1 MLYCWFLKVPN
12 KNTNISVSFIW
23 KKKQWSVLIE
33 GNEPV
38 IVLNSWRFLHIC
50 VAEWDSSAKHAVKTY
65 KKPHISQQIPL
76 LMLNPDKLSGCCR
89 VEENDHDFCDY
100 RSKIVNPVNSARVF
114 YSVML
119 VFVSL
124 FAHSVKKNNVLLNQ
138 AYSAWVKTPLTKCLL
153 LVTACCWEN
162 DSKY

>member
-1 MLYCWFLKVPN
+1 MD
-12 KNTNISVSFIW
+12 ISVSFIW

-38 IVLNSWRFLHIC
+38 IVLNSWRFLHIL

-65 KKPHISQQIPL
+65 TKPDISQQIPL
-76 LMLNPDKLSGCCR
+76 LMLNPDKLSGCCC
-89 VEENDHDFCDY
+89 VEENDHEPSKFC
-100 RSKIVNPVNSARVF
+100 S
-114 YSVML
+114 
-119 VFVSL
+119 SL
-124 FAHSVKKNNVLLNQ
+124 LLSYACFCLFFSHCGQTSYVLLKQ

-153 LVTACCWEN
+153 LVTAYCWEN